1 MLSLVQYARDFP
13 VRWTGK
19 VTSSSLNA
27 LLFSWAYVSE
37 LLATRTGQAPS
48 LKNGELEA
56 RLQHFLS
63 VLEVTLQTTTQTD
76 FASDS
81 WKVSR
86 LYHQKVQDKIDSGVY
101 SWLEL
106 SEQWGTATL
115 PHELMAAN
123 AESAP
128 RVLKQKSERSPRRR
142 SPRRRVEADP
152 KFDDKRPCSSWNNCE
167 TRGKC
172 KWEVEHEGRKCRM
185 IHNCSWCKSEHNQNN
200 FHQKTFCKRRIEAD
214 GE

>member
-1 MLSLVQYARDFP
+1 MTGSGDTDKQGKESRLPSLVQYARDCP
-13 VRWTGK
+13 VSWTGK
-19 VTSSSLNA
+19 VTSSSLNP

-37 LLATRTGQAPS
+37 LLAARTGQAPS
-48 LKNGELEA
+48 LKDGELEA

-63 VLEVTLQTTTQTD
+63 VLEVTLQTTTLTD

-86 LYHQKVQDKIDSGVY
+86 LYHQKVQDKIDVGVY
-101 SWLEL
+101 SWIEL

-123 AESAP
+123 AELTP
-128 RVLKQKSERSPRRR
+128 RVLKRKSERSPRRR
-142 SPRRRVEADP
+142 VEPDLKP
-152 KFDDKRPCSSWNNCE
+152 DDKRPCFSWNNCD

-172 KWEVEHEGRKCRM
+172 KWEVEHDDRKCRM
-185 IHNCSWCKSEHNQNN
+185 IHVCSWCKLEYNQNN
-200 FHQKTFCKRRIEAD
+200 FHQ
-214 GE
+214 